1 MRRRR
6 KRANR
11 WAVLLLALTL
21 AAGIALFTAHLHRI
35 FLEYAINE
43 CEDNALMEIGSLME
57 DEVYAHPERYA
68 SLVQLDYD
76 SERHVTA
83 LRTDVVAIGRIKS
96 RLVNG
101 LYDRLDEFEQ
111 TLIEVPLGSVL
122 APRFFSGR
130 GPSLHFGLAG
140 LTQMEAEF
148 VSSFSA
154 AGINQTRHEIR
165 LVVDV
170 YVSVLLPGFSTVTK
184 VTNRCA
190 VAETVIVGSVPDTY
204 TYFDTREDMSSTAED
219 FIMNNAG

>member
-190 VAETVIVGSVPDTY
+190 VAETVIVGSVPETY
-204 TYFDTREDMSSTAED
+204 TYFSTTPDELEDTARDN
-219 FIMNNAG
+219 IMNKG

>member
-6 KRANR
+6 KCAKR
-11 WAVLLLALTL
+11 WAALLLALPL
-21 AAGIALFTAHLHRI
+21 AAGIVLFAAHLHRI

-57 DEVYAHPERYA
+57 DEVYAHPERYT

-111 TLIEVPLGSVL
+111 TVIEVPLGSL
-122 APRFFSGR
+122 FPRQRAEPAFRAGRADADGGGIRQQLFRRRHQPDAPLHPDRVPCRVPHPHALRRR
-130 GPSLHFGLAG
+130 GP
-140 LTQMEAEF
+140 
-148 VSSFSA
+148 
-154 AGINQTRHEIR
+154 
-165 LVVDV
+165 
-170 YVSVLLPGFSTVTK
+170 
-184 VTNRCA
+184 
-190 VAETVIVGSVPDTY
+190 
-204 TYFDTREDMSSTAED
+204 
-219 FIMNNAG
+219 

>member
-21 AAGIALFTAHLHRI
+21 AAGIVLFTAHLHRI

-111 TLIEVPLGSVL
+111 TAIEVPLGSVL

-140 LTQMEAEF
+140 LQLF
-148 VSSFSA
+148 RR
-154 AGINQTRHEIR
+154 RHQPDAPLHPDRVPCRVPHPHALRRRGPRDR
-165 LVVDV
+165 LDLSGHG
-170 YVSVLLPGFSTVTK
+170 YGH
-184 VTNRCA
+184 RRHCA
-190 VAETVIVGSVPDTY
+190 RALCLYRLGRRGPA
-204 TYFDTREDMSSTAED
+204 RGGA
-219 FIMNNAG
+219 

>member
-6 KRANR
+6 KRAKR
-11 WAVLLLALTL
+11 WAALLLALPL
-21 AAGIALFTAHLHRI
+21 AAGIVLFAAHLHRI

-111 TLIEVPLGSVL
+111 TVIEVPLGSVL

>member
-76 SERHVTA
+76 SERHVAA
-83 LRTDVVAIGRIKS
+83 LRRCR
-96 RLVNG
+96 RL
-101 LYDRLDEFEQ
+101 LQRL
-111 TLIEVPLGSVL
+111 P
-122 APRFFSGR
+122 A
-130 GPSLHFGLAG
+130 
-140 LTQMEAEF
+140 
-148 VSSFSA
+148 A
-154 AGINQTRHEIR
+154 AGEQRKELLCLRGVKDPLR
-165 LVVDV
+165 LFFCIF
-170 YVSVLLPGFSTVTK
+170 LLHK
-184 VTNRCA
+184 
-190 VAETVIVGSVPDTY
+190 
-204 TYFDTREDMSSTAED
+204 
-219 FIMNNAG
+219 